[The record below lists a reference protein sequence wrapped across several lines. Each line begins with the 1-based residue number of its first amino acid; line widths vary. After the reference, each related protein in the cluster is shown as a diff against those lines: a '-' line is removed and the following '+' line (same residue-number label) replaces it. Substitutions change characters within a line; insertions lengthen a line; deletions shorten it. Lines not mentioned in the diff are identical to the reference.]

1 MNPVHRKTLM
11 ILVLLW
17 GGALIVFVAI
27 HMFLMLPQRKESTL
41 LGEKLMQKQ
50 LMYDSS
56 RAAASE
62 WARGILT
69 QKVKELTG
77 ELDRFVAEVDELDGI
92 WFSVSGIADEIGV
105 DTFQS
110 RGIDSESY
118 SLMPNCYDIGTASL
132 EVHFSGSFRKFAK
145 FVNQLERYKP
155 VVFIDNF
162 TISRSRKEDSPPE
175 TKLILSVF
183 VRVPEEDKAAEGIPG
198 VASTGVEGMI

>member
-1 MNPVHRKTLM
+1 MNPIHRKSLM

-17 GGALIVFVAI
+17 GGALIVFAAI
-27 HMFLMLPQRKESTL
+27 HMFLMLPQRKESAL

-77 ELDRFVAEVDELDGI
+77 ELDGFVAEVDDLDGI
-92 WFSVSGIADEIGV
+92 WFSASRIADEIGV
-105 DTFQS
+105 DAFQS

-118 SLMPNCYDIGTASL
+118 SLIPNCYDIGTASV
-132 EVHFSGSFRKFAK
+132 EVSFAGSFRKFAR
-145 FVNQLERYKP
+145 FVNQLERYEP
-155 VVFIDNF
+155 VVFINDF
-162 TISRSRKEDSPPE
+162 TIARSRKEDSPPE

-183 VRVPEEDKAAEGIPG
+183 VRVPEEDKAEEAIPG
-198 VASTGVEGMI
+198 AAPTGIEGAI